1 MTELQIIVACVAW
14 ITAVT
19 IDGILLYRL
28 LFVYN
33 KWYEFYHYMT
43 IGRKIRRREKA
54 IRNSVIKPLFE
65 DQIHYG

>member
-1 MTELQIIVACVAW
+1 MTNLQIIVACVSW
-14 ITAVT
+14 VIMVT

-33 KWYEFYHYMT
+33 KWDEFYYHIT

-54 IRNSVIKPLFE
+54 LRLAATKPLFE